1 MAVEPNGKLTVSE
14 DKLYRALSE
23 FENNMKEWLS
33 EKLERKA
40 DMFMLHEARKDIS
53 GLRDRVASLE
63 KWRYGLGFLA
73 SAALT
78 AAGFAI
84 YFLS

>member
-1 MAVEPNGKLTVSE
+1 MTDNGKISVSE

-23 FENNMKEWLS
+23 FENNLKEWLA

-63 KWRYGLGFLA
+63 KWRYALGLLATCALAASGVALKFLF
-73 SAALT
+73 
-78 AAGFAI
+78 G
-84 YFLS
+84 